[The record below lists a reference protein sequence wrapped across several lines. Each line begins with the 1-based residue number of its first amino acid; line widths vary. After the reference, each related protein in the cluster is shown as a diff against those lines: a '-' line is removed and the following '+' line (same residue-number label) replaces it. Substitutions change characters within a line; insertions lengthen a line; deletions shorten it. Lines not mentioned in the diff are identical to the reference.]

1 MNYKQ
6 YSDTCKAFGQVPKAF
21 NSPSG
26 IPQVLERF
34 TAHQLRHTYATLLY
48 ISGVDVLTASEL
60 LGHSNIEITL
70 KIYTHLDEQFRE
82 LNISKFDN
90 YIQSDLDIEN
100 I

>member
-1 MNYKQ
+1 M
-6 YSDTCKAFGQVPKAF
+6 
-21 NSPSG
+21 
-26 IPQVLERF
+26 
-34 TAHQLRHTYATLLY
+34 
-48 ISGVDVLTASEL
+48 LTASEL

-70 KIYTHLDEQFRE
+70 KIYTHLDQQFRK

>member
-1 MNYKQ
+1 MQ
-6 YSDTCKAFGQVPKAF
+6 
-21 NSPSG
+21 
-26 IPQVLERF
+26 RF
-34 TAHQLRHTYATLLY
+34 WY

-70 KIYTHLDEQFRE
+70 KIYTHLDQQFRE